1 MKKNK
6 VIKES
11 KNEEEIIGRNS
22 KDLNS
27 TISKEYEKY
36 KLDIP
41 DENSEPCLYRKKVKV
56 RGAWDKGNKF
66 INPKSGNIEL
76 MMHQKFLSQFAKK
89 FLYSSRRYRG
99 VLLYHGMGSGKTCS
113 SIAMTKW
120 FENERPIVFLSP
132 AGLKENFIQEL
143 KKCGSDNY
151 RIPSNLSKEERDK
164 ANKKVDKEILKKY
177 FFVSYDS
184 PRADFALNE
193 IPGGLDNKVLIVEE
207 SHNLVSMIM
216 NESKKGTVIYNMIME
231 ANNLKVIFLTGTPII
246 NDPFEIAITVNLLSG
261 YIYPDNSENAG
272 ESIVNP
278 GEYFSKKNRKRITLF
293 NNTDDFRRYFIDDKD
308 MENIKLKNPMMFKRR
323 IQGLISYYRGVQPE
337 KKVLPRVRY
346 HLEKLEMSD
355 YQYTLY
361 DKVRELE
368 RDFEKQGASKF
379 KKSGKKGRASLDML
393 SMFSRARGQ
402 SSKSGTPSLFR
413 AFSRQFSNFV
423 FPIDIPRPLPR
434 GQNVSFIDEDKN
446 KRKMKIDDIESNDL
460 AEDFG
465 KTTKDYKKSI
475 IRTVNKLDNDSIK
488 YLKTNLKKYSVKMHK
503 MMSHIDESNGP
514 VYIYSQFRDAEGVGV
529 FSKVLEANGY
539 LPYGY
544 GDDNYTGTIMKPLPH
559 SKDSITGKMWANI
572 SPKEKRNFKPLTYIV
587 WGGFGTNVERK
598 RYLYN
603 LFNSDENK
611 NGEIIK
617 AFLTTKSGTEGISLM
632 NIRQVHLMEPYWNTI
647 LSKQASGRAIR
658 LCSHITLPV
667 RDRVVDVYEYVTT
680 HDTKKSA
687 DRDLEGNQLSTD
699 QAVYRISQSKDR
711 IINSVQKAIIE
722 AAIDCNLNKSHNGL
736 DESIKCMDFISDT
749 NKSFVVDINEEKV
762 DQDYYS
768 EVQNVMMSLVPISL
782 NKENYRINKQ
792 DKVKLIALKA
802 KPKDY
807 EGIIIPLYHQ
817 TKNIQEKIITVAN
830 GKILIRTV

>member
-6 VIKES
+6 VIKDN
-11 KNEEEIIGRNS
+11 KTNDEIIGRNS
-22 KDLNS
+22 KDLNHEI
-27 TISKEYEKY
+27 TKEYSQY

-41 DENSEPCLYRKKVKV
+41 DENSEPCLYRNKVKV
-56 RGAWDKGNKF
+56 RGAWDKGSNF
-66 INPKSGNIEL
+66 IVPKSGNIEL
-76 MMHQKFLSQFAKK
+76 MKHQKFLSEFAKK
-89 FLYSSRRYRG
+89 FMYSSRRYRG
-99 VLLYHGMGSGKTCS
+99 LLLYHGMGSGKTCT

-120 FENERPIVFLSP
+120 FENEKPIVFLSP

-143 KKCGSDNY
+143 KKCGADKY
-151 RIPSNLSKEERDK
+151 RIPVDLPKEEKDK
-164 ANKKVDKEILKKY
+164 MNKQVDKEIMKKY

-184 PRADFALNE
+184 PRADFALKE

-231 ANNLKVIFLTGTPII
+231 ANNLKILFLTGTPII
-246 NDPFEIAITVNLLSG
+246 NDPFEIGITLNLLAG
-261 YIYPDNSENAG
+261 YLYPDNSENVG
-272 ESIVNP
+272 ESINNP
-278 GEYFSKKNRKRITLF
+278 GEYFSKKNRKRVTLF
-293 NNTDDFRRYFIDDKD
+293 NNTDDFRRYFINDKD

-355 YQYTLY
+355 YQFVLY

-368 RDFEKQGASKF
+368 REFERQGSSKF
-379 KKSGKKGRASLDML
+379 KKSSKRGKASLDML

-423 FPIDIPRPLPR
+423 FPLDIPRPLPR

-446 KRKMKIDDIESNDL
+446 KRKMTIDDVDSNDL
-460 AEDFG
+460 TEDFG
-465 KTTKDYKKSI
+465 KSSKDYKKSI
-475 IRTVNKLDNDSIK
+475 LRTVNKLEKDSVK
-488 YLKTNLKKYSVKMHK
+488 YLKTDLKKYSVKMNK
-503 MMSHIDESNGP
+503 MIENINESTGP
-514 VYIYSQFRDAEGVGV
+514 VYVYSQFRDAEGIGI

-544 GDDNYTGTIMKPLPH
+544 NDKNMKGVNIVPKPH
-559 SKDSITGKMWANI
+559 SKDSITGKMWANMTA
-572 SPKEKRNFKPLTYIV
+572 KEKKNFTPLSYII

-611 NGEIIK
+611 NGNIIK
-617 AFLTTKSGTEGISLM
+617 GFLTTKSGTEGISLM
-632 NIRQVHLMEPYWNTI
+632 NVRQVHLMEPYWNTI

-658 LCSHITLPV
+658 LCSHIRLPV
-667 RDRVVDVYEYVTT
+667 KDREVDVYEYVTT
-680 HDTKKSA
+680 HDKQKSS

-699 QAVYRISQSKDR
+699 QAVYRISQSKDK

-722 AAIDCNLNKSHNGL
+722 SAIDCNLNKTHNGL
-736 DESIKCMDFISDT
+736 EESIKCMDFASKTD
-749 NKSFVVDINEEKV
+749 KAFVVDLNEEKV
-762 DQDYYS
+762 DQDYFS
-768 EVQNVMMSLVPISL
+768 EVENITVSLLPITL
-782 NKENYRINKQ
+782 NKENYRINKS
-792 DKVKLIALKA
+792 DKIKLISLKA
-802 KPKDY
+802 KPKDS
-807 EGIIIPLYHQ
+807 EGISIPLYDIS
-817 TKNIQEKIITVAN
+817 KNIQIKTLMVEN
-830 GKILIRTV
+830 GKIKMRSI